1 MSLVDIDHLG
11 ALSMSLVDIDL
22 LGTLSMSLVDVD
34 QLVGAVAEAY
44 ILRVL

>member
-11 ALSMSLVDIDL
+11 ALSMLLVDIDL

-34 QLVGAVAEAY
+34 QLVGAAAEAY
-44 ILRVL
+44 FLRVL